1 MFDGKFQYLKTIH
14 ISFLARKF
22 KYFKTLRFSFLARKF
37 KYLNTIKFYTRK
49 FILFENNEK
58 SYFWRENS
66 IILLLTGGPVF
77 GQNEIQ

>member
-14 ISFLARKF
+14 ISFLA
-22 KYFKTLRFSFLARKF
+22 
-37 KYLNTIKFYTRK
+37 RK